1 MTQVGSLSSQKPTVF
16 IIHNNEDV
24 NTLLAGTF
32 WLKGFQPDKFT
43 DGKECLKRVREID
56 GNVDALV
63 INREIALDNDLML
76 IVNMKRIN
84 PNTKILVLVDEEL
97 DETKMYEYGADEI
110 SLTPLSPIDVIDKLI
125 LLISKSKGLERQN
138 DLV

>member
-1 MTQVGSLSSQKPTVF
+1 MRLVGSLSSQKPTVF

-63 INREIALDNDLML
+63 INQEIALNNDLML
-76 IVNMKRIN
+76 IVNIKRMN
-84 PNTKILVLVDEEL
+84 PNAKILVIAEKES

-110 SLTPLSPIDVIDKLI
+110 ALTPLSPIDVTEKMI

>member
-1 MTQVGSLSSQKPTVF
+1 MRQVGSLSSQKPTVF
-16 IIHNNEDV
+16 IVHNNEDV

-32 WLKGFQPDKFT
+32 WLKGFESCKFT
-43 DGKECLKRVREID
+43 DGKECLKRFREIE

-63 INREIALDNDLML
+63 INQEIALDNDLML

-84 PNTKILVLVDEEL
+84 PNAKILVIADKES

-110 SLTPLSPIDVIDKLI
+110 ALMPLSPIDITDKLI
-125 LLISKSKGLERQN
+125 LLISKNKGLERQN

>member
-1 MTQVGSLSSQKPTVF
+1 LSFQKPTVF
-16 IIHNNEDV
+16 IVHNNE
-24 NTLLAGTF
+24 NIITLLAGTF
-32 WLKGFQPDKFT
+32 WLKRIEPFKFT
-43 DGKECLKRVREID
+43 DGKECLKRFREID

-63 INREIALDNDLML
+63 INQEIALDNDLML
-76 IVNMKRIN
+76 IVNIKRIN
-84 PNTKILVLVDEEL
+84 PNTKILVIADKES

-110 SLTPLSPIDVIDKLI
+110 ALTPLSPIDVTDKLI

>member
-1 MTQVGSLSSQKPTVF
+1 MRQCVSLLVQKPTVF
-16 IIHNNEDV
+16 IVHNNEDV

-32 WLKGFQPDKFT
+32 WLKGFQPAKFT
-43 DGKECLKRVREID
+43 DRKECLKRVREID

-63 INREIALDNDLML
+63 INQETALNNDLML
-76 IVNMKRIN
+76 IVSMKRIN
-84 PNTKILVLVDEEL
+84 PNAKILVLVDGES

-110 SLTPLSPIDVIDKLI
+110 SLTPLSPIDITDKLI

>member
-1 MTQVGSLSSQKPTVF
+1 MRQCVSLLVQKPTVF
-16 IIHNNEDV
+16 IVHNNEDV
-24 NTLLAGTF
+24 ITLLAGTF
-32 WLKGFQPDKFT
+32 WLKGFQPAKFT

-63 INREIALDNDLML
+63 INQETALNNDLML

-84 PNTKILVLVDEEL
+84 PNAKILVLVDGES

-110 SLTPLSPIDVIDKLI
+110 SLTPLSPIDITDKLI

>member
-1 MTQVGSLSSQKPTVF
+1 MRLVGSLSSQKPTVF
-16 IIHNNEDV
+16 IVHNNEDV

-32 WLKGFQPDKFT
+32 WLKGFQSAKFT

-56 GNVDALV
+56 GKVDTLV
-63 INREIALDNDLML
+63 INRETALDNDLML

-84 PNTKILVLVDEEL
+84 PNAKILVLVDEEL

>member
-1 MTQVGSLSSQKPTVF
+1 MSFQKPIVF
-16 IIHNNEDV
+16 IVHNNEDV
-24 NTLLAGTF
+24 NGILAGIF
-32 WLKGFQPDKFT
+32 CLKGFKSSKFT
-43 DGKECLKRVREID
+43 DGKECLKRFREID
-56 GNVDALV
+56 GNVDAVV
-63 INREIALDNDLML
+63 IDQEIALDNDLML

-84 PNTKILVLVDEEL
+84 PNAKILVLVDKES

-110 SLTPLSPIDVIDKLI
+110 SLTPLSPIDITDKLI